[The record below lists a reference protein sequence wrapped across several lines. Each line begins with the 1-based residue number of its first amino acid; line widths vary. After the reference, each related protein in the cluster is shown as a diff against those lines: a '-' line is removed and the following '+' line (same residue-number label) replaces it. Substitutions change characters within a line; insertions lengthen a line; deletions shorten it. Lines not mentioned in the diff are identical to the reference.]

1 MGHPMTTF
9 VVAVG
14 FASTV
19 GYLLMLRAQNR
30 RAQDL
35 LMSRLQGGRDR
46 RTSKRDSSTGDS
58 GDYSSDGG
66 WSFSNWFGH
75 SDSSG
80 SPSDSCGSSDS
91 GDSGSSGDCGGG
103 DSGGGGDG
111 GGGGD

>member
-1 MGHPMTTF
+1 MSHPMTTF
-9 VVAVG
+9 LVAVG

-46 RTSKRDSSTGDS
+46 HISKRDGSIGDG
-58 GDYSSDGG
+58 GDYSSGGDG

-80 SPSDSCGSSDS
+80 SASDSCGSSDS

-103 DSGGGGDG
+103 GGGGD
-111 GGGGD
+111 